1 MSRNRRLK
9 KRIVILCEGD
19 TEESAI
25 KYFVWRQWQKDGFGE
40 IGLSTVNL
48 KAQFEKISRYA
59 QNNAK
64 KDEVLAVFTLID
76 LYGMDRV
83 RHRKDDGLS
92 HKVVRVQKWL
102 RKGLSAKTRQKFR
115 PHLSVH
121 EVEAWL
127 LADGLC
133 LAKRLNDQTIQPDP
147 YAETRNF
154 ENPPS
159 RRLQTLFQKTRSKS
173 YLKIQDNTVLF
184 QDADFA
190 TVYASCP
197 YFKAFY
203 DELKAVAEANL

>member
-1 MSRNRRLK
+1 
-9 KRIVILCEGD
+9 
-19 TEESAI
+19 
-25 KYFVWRQWQKDGFGE
+25 
-40 IGLSTVNL
+40 
-48 KAQFEKISRYA
+48 
-59 QNNAK
+59 
-64 KDEVLAVFTLID
+64 
-76 LYGMDRV
+76 
-83 RHRKDDGLS
+83 
-92 HKVVRVQKWL
+92 
-102 RKGLSAKTRQKFR
+102 LSAKTRQKFR

-173 YLKIQDNTVLF
+173 YLKIQDSTVLF